1 MRPDPGILVGETPRL
16 DGGAS
21 AMRPT
26 SIGNLAID
34 VRLLLQILGA
44 SVAIGIHGHGNVHLG
59 DVDLRSEIG

>member
-1 MRPDPGILVGETPRL
+1 
-16 DGGAS
+16 
-21 AMRPT
+21 MRPT